1 MKRRLLITCALLF
14 LPTLAA
20 AAPPQMTRDQI
31 IAIAKTGVGC
41 PYVWGGTCWD
51 PNNKKW
57 KGADCSGYVT
67 VCWQIPKA
75 SKSTDCLSHYYSTY
89 HYTSQTTH
97 WTNISR
103 NDLKKG
109 DALVYREN
117 GAGHIVLY
125 VSGDK
130 WGTAEVYEAR
140 GTAYGIVHRMKSVSS
155 KYKARKRNYLKT
167 TTPPPVNTPPKGE
180 IQAATCSAVS
190 GWAQDPDE
198 KTKSIEVHLYV
209 DGTPGQAGVTQH
221 KLKADKY
228 DAALCG
234 SLGSCNHGFRW
245 SVPASLKD
253 GKPHTIR
260 VYGVDTKGGQNPAL
274 SGTPKTITCSVT
286 PPADLTQAADAT
298 ATRPKQDTGNAPRPD
313 THLPPAVDL
322 GGLPPAAAPHD
333 PYTLRGGCGVV
344 GSGNGWWVVLVLVLI
359 WRRRQAFSG

>member
-1 MKRRLLITCALLF
+1 MTRITILLGTLSLLVSSA
-14 LPTLAA
+14 AA
-20 AAPPQMTRDQI
+20 AAPPQMTREDI
-31 IAIAKTGVGC
+31 ITIAKTGVGC

-75 SKSTDCLSHYYSTY
+75 SKTTDCLSHYYSTY

-103 NDLKKG
+103 NDLKKA

-117 GAGHIVLY
+117 GAGHIVLF

-155 KYKARKRNYLKT
+155 KYKARRRNYLKT
-167 TTPPPVNTPPKGE
+167 STPPPVNTAPKGE
-180 IQAATCSAVS
+180 VSKADCTAVS

-198 KTKSIEVHLYV
+198 KTKAIEVHLYV

-228 DAALCG
+228 DAKLCT
-234 SLGSCNHGFRW
+234 SLGSCNHAFSW

-253 GKPHTIR
+253 GKQHIIR
-260 VYGVDTKGGQNPAL
+260 AYGVDTKGGQNPEL
-274 SGTPKTITCSVT
+274 TNSPKTITCTTTKPDLSQPAPDSGTTKPT
-286 PPADLTQAADAT
+286 P
-298 ATRPKQDTGNAPRPD
+298 DTGVKPPRPD
-313 THLPPAVDL
+313 TSQPPRADL
-322 GGLPPAAAPHD
+322 GGLPPSAAPLD
-333 PYTLRGGCGVV
+333 PWTLHGGCGV
-344 GSGNGWWVVLVLVLI
+344 SGGGDGWLVLVLLLLI
-359 WRRRQAFSG
+359 RRRRRV